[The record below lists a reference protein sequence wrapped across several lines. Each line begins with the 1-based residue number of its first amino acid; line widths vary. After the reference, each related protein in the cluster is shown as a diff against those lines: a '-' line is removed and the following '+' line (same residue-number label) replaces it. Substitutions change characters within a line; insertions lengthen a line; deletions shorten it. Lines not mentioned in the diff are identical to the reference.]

1 MTLNSNNRNPVIFIN
16 KITAMS
22 VSIDIRLK
30 KANKTYHEGDLM
42 KGTVV
47 INSSSESKIDGLIIN
62 CEGFVAMQVEK
73 C

>member
-1 MTLNSNNRNPVIFIN
+1 
-16 KITAMS
+16 MS
-22 VSIDIRLK
+22 VSLDIRLK

-47 INSSSESKIDGLIIN
+47 INSSSETKIDGLIIN
-62 CEGFVAMQVEK
+62 CEGFVAMQVGK